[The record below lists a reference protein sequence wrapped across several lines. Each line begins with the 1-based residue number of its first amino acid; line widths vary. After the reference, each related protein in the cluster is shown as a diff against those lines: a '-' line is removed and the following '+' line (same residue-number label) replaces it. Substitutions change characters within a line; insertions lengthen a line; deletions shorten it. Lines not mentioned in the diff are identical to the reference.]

1 VRLRWRHWLGL
12 AALSVAGLCVAVFL
26 LIETGIVER
35 WARHIVVSQIEQ
47 RTGARVELG
56 GFHLH
61 IWQLR
66 AELDD
71 LTLHGLEAAGTPP
84 LFHAAHVNVAIRILS
99 LTGKEIAVDELVFDQ
114 PQVAVRVDKNGK
126 SNVPTPR
133 VAGSK
138 RPWRETLFSLR
149 IGHLELRGGSVTF
162 NDREEPL
169 GMLGENLQFQL
180 HLDGASS
187 PGKESYV
194 GNLQWKQ
201 IELAARRDLPFRF
214 DISAKFTLH
223 PNSFELDDLALKLP
237 HSDLNLRA
245 ELPSFAQSDWDL
257 HYRGRLTL
265 ADVRTIFRSPL
276 TPDGIAD
283 FSGQARYASG
293 QWTANGHYQGHDFLM
308 TYKWFHAGGM
318 ETWGDYEMA
327 KDRLVVQKI
336 NIRAL
341 GGTITGHLQM
351 DTETLAFK
359 TETQVRG
366 VSLRTAFAAVQNPSF
381 PVVPL
386 HWDAR
391 VDIDSVNT
399 WTANFQ
405 HFRSKGE
412 CLWSPLETLEAG
424 LIPLTARIAYDT
436 SEDSRGVSF
445 GASEISTPKTDIQ
458 MDGYLAAKASALNL
472 NLRTD
477 DVYGWDDFI
486 NVIRGANSTPSRIG
500 GALTFRGK
508 IEGPLGGPTFSGHL
522 QATDARFDNFYFD
535 YLGGDLEYSPDDF
548 RLTKTTVRRGQA
560 SANVDVF
567 LELDGGWGFSPASK
581 WTFDAKLAHTPTSD
595 VQEVFGLNY
604 PVKGILSGTFHGAGT
619 RVAPLFDANFALDDV
634 DAKGIHLD
642 RFAGLLHLTHNL
654 YQITNGEVR
663 SGQGLVTGNIL
674 YRPVEQETEFN
685 LTGTNIPLEK
695 IAALQTQSIP
705 VSGRLDFD
713 IRGRGP
719 IRSPIA
725 EGNVRLVGLQVGA
738 DLQGNFRG
746 RIKSDG
752 ESAKISLVSEINAG
766 RLQGEFSVGLHGDNQ
781 VAGQLTVKQFQ
792 MDAFIM
798 TGLHLKQLTGHSS
811 VDGQFTL
818 SGSLRHPETIEMSAN
833 IEEISFNYDLV
844 ELKNDGPIR
853 LTYRRNEVRIDQA
866 RLHGPNTDL
875 QFSGSARFDRDRPLH
890 LSLAGSLNLRFLDR
904 MIPELFALGRADVN
918 VSVEGTMSRPRI
930 TGRASLKDASATYSD
945 FPMGLSHVSG
955 DLVFDRSRMLFDR
968 ISAQAGGGQLQLNG
982 AVNYGEGPLRY
993 ELNVSTTVVRIR
1005 YPAGMSWLASG
1016 ALQLSG
1022 SSTAAILS
1030 GKIQIQRL
1038 LLAEGVDLGALFT
1051 TASETSATPASSS
1064 TLMRNLTFDI
1074 EGQTTPGARIQ
1085 WTGAQLEVDG
1095 NVRLRGTWDRPVL
1108 LGHIHLLGGEMAFRG
1123 NNYTLTRGD
1132 VNFAN
1137 PFRLDPVLNVEA
1149 TSTIGQYQV
1158 TINFSGEASHP
1169 TLSYRSDPPLPDSDI
1184 IALLAIGS
1192 PGQESGLRSSTSS
1205 SQNYG
1210 ATALLSEAIS
1220 SGLGGRIEKLF
1231 GISHFRVDPFLAG
1244 TATESNAAARVTIQ
1258 QQFSRN
1264 LTVTYSTNA
1273 ATTNQYQLIQVEY
1286 AIRRDISVI
1295 FLRDINGT
1303 YAFEVRFVRHFK

>member
-1 VRLRWRHWLGL
+1 VSVRWRRWLGFVL
-12 AALSVAGLCVAVFL
+12 LSVAALSVVGLL
-26 LIETGIVER
+26 LIETGIVQR
-35 WARHIVVSQIEQ
+35 WVRHIVVSQIEQ

-66 AELDD
+66 AEFDD

-84 LFHAAHVNVAIRILS
+84 LFHAAHVNVAIHILS
-99 LTGKEIAVDELVFDQ
+99 FLGKEIAIDELVFDQ
-114 PQVAVRVDKNGK
+114 PQIAVRYDKNGK
-126 SNVPTPR
+126 SNLPTPR
-133 VAGSK
+133 VPRSN
-138 RPWRETLFSLR
+138 RPWPETLFSLR
-149 IGHLELRGGSVTF
+149 ISRLEFRDGSATL
-162 NDREEPL
+162 NDRKVPL
-169 GMLGENLQFQL
+169 AMLGKNLQFQL
-180 HLDGASS
+180 HLDAPS
-187 PGKESYV
+187 PGTEAYI
-194 GNLQWKQ
+194 GNLQWRQ
-201 IELAARRDLPFRF
+201 IEMAAKRDLPFRF

-223 PNSFELDDLALKLP
+223 PNAFELDDLVLKLP
-237 HSDLNLRA
+237 RSNLNLRA
-245 ELPSFAQSDWDL
+245 ELPSFAQPDWNL

-293 QWTANGHYQGHDFLM
+293 EWTANGHYQGHDFLM

-327 KDRLVVQKI
+327 KNRLVVQKI

-341 GGTITGHLQM
+341 GGTVTGRLQM
-351 DTETLAFK
+351 DTETQGFR
-359 TETQVRG
+359 TETQIRG
-366 VSLRTAFAAVQNPSF
+366 VSLGAAFAAVQNPSF

-391 VDIDSVNT
+391 MDIDSVNT
-399 WTANFQ
+399 WTANFL

-412 CLWSPLETLEAG
+412 SRWSPPETLAPG
-424 LIPLTARIAYDT
+424 LIPVTARIEYDT

-458 MDGYLAAKASALNL
+458 MNGYLGANGSALDVD
-472 NLRTD
+472 LRTD
-477 DVYGWDDFI
+477 EVYGWDDFI
-486 NVIRGANSTPSRIG
+486 NVIRGKDSRPSRIA
-500 GALTFRGK
+500 GALTFKGK
-508 IEGPLGGPTFSGHL
+508 IEGPLGGPTFTGHL
-522 QATDARFDNFYFD
+522 QATDAQFDNFYFE

-548 RLTKTTVRRGQA
+548 HLTKTTVRRGQA
-560 SANVDVF
+560 SADLNVF
-567 LELDGGWGFSPASK
+567 LELDGSWGFGLENK
-581 WTFDAKLAHTPTSD
+581 WTFDTRLAHTPTTDLQQFFS
-595 VQEVFGLNY
+595 LNY
-604 PVKGILSGTFHGAGT
+604 PVKGTLSGTFQGSGT
-619 RVAPLFDANFALDDV
+619 RIAPIFDANFALDDV

-642 RFAGLLHLTHNL
+642 RLAGLLHLSHDQYWLSNAE
-654 YQITNGEVR
+654 IR
-663 SGQGLVTGNIL
+663 SGQGLITGNIL
-674 YRPVEQETEFN
+674 YRPVEQDTQFN
-685 LTGTNIPLEK
+685 LTGSNIPLER

-713 IRGRGP
+713 VRGSGP
-719 IRSPIA
+719 IRSPVA

-738 DLQGNFRG
+738 DVQGNFRG

-752 ESAKISLVSEINAG
+752 ENAKISLVSEINAG
-766 RLQGEFSVGLHGDNQ
+766 RLQGEFSVGLHDDNQ
-781 VAGQLTVKQFQ
+781 VAGQMTVKQFQ

-811 VDGQFTL
+811 VDGRFTL
-818 SGSLRHPETIEMSAN
+818 SGSLRHPETIEMSAD
-833 IEEISFNYDLV
+833 IDEISFNYDLV

-866 RLHGPNTDL
+866 RLHGPNTDV
-875 QFSGSARFDRDRPLH
+875 QFSGSARFDRERPLH

-918 VSVEGTMSRPRI
+918 VSVEGTISRPRI

-955 DLVFDRSRMLFDR
+955 DLVFDRNRMLFDS
-968 ISAQAGGGQLQLNG
+968 ITAQAGGGQLQLNG

-993 ELNVSTTVVRIR
+993 EMNVSTTVVRIR

-1038 LLAEGVDLGALFT
+1038 LLAEGVDLASLFT
-1051 TASETSATPASSS
+1051 AAAETSATPVSSS

-1074 EGQTTPGARIQ
+1074 EGQTTPGARIE
-1085 WTGAQLEVDG
+1085 WGGARLEVDG
-1095 NVRLRGTWDRPVL
+1095 NIRLRGTWDRPVL

-1158 TINFSGEASHP
+1158 TINFSGEASHIS
-1169 TLSYRSDPPLPDSDI
+1169 LSYRSDPPLPDSDI

-1192 PGQESGLRSSTSS
+1192 PGQESGLRSSSSS

-1220 SGLGGRIEKLF
+1220 SGLGGRIERLF

-1295 FLRDINGT
+1295 FIRDINGT